1 MLYIN
6 LAYLSDSFCFLYGTL
21 IFSSRINS
29 LTLLHLQEQY
39 STARGNKNN
48 LWVFF
53 FHKISYK
60 TGDSDRLT
68 FKRQHIVIFLYCMS
82 SILLFPYLIN
92 MPIVTS
98 IFPRIALQPATI
110 QDWLMAKKKKSER
123 VICIYEFTK
132 LLKASE
138 ND

>member
-6 LAYLSDSFCFLYGTL
+6 LAYLSDSFFFLYGTL
-21 IFSSRINS
+21 IFASRINS

-48 LWVFF
+48 LWGF

-110 QDWLMAKKKKSER
+110 QDRLMAKKKN
-123 VICIYEFTK
+123 
-132 LLKASE
+132 LKGLYVSM
-138 ND
+138 NL